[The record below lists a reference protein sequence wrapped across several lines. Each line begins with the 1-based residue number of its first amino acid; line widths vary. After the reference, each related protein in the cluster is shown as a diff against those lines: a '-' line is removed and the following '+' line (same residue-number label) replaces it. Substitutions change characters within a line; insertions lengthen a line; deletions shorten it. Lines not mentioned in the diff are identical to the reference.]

1 MSVRYKDS
9 DSQRYL
15 KNIFLSYRTRVN
27 YIWKLENP
35 IHSSFSCKRI
45 HKAALPPFSIAA
57 KQHSFFFAASKHPP
71 LFSQQSSSLPS
82 IPDCFLFCQQPS
94 QAISYFPA
102 YPISVF
108 SASLFPFFP
117 KPMSVFPQAHSI
129 FSARLFPLFP
139 KPISLLLSYCKPF
152 PKPIP
157 DHLAHPPFYT
167 PFSHYKVKYFI
178 SHTQMFLNLFS
189 SFIKLFLQ
197 VVIDN
202 KSAHTFWG
210 QLTSL
215 RTERPAHALGEV
227 LHWQ

>member
-1 MSVRYKDS
+1 MK
-9 DSQRYL
+9 
-15 KNIFLSYRTRVN
+15 T
-27 YIWKLENP
+27 WKP
-35 IHSSFSCKRI
+35 
-45 HKAALPPFSIAA
+45 
-57 KQHSFFFAASKHPP
+57 HSFFLLLQAHTQSCTPPFFRSSQAASPRF
-71 LFSQQSSSLPS
+71 LIASFSANSLLKPFLISLP
-82 IPDCFLFCQQPS
+82 I
-94 QAISYFPA
+94 
-102 YPISVF
+102 
-108 SASLFPFFP
+108 LFPF
-117 KPMSVFPQAHSI
+117 FPQAHSI
-129 FSARLFPLFP
+129 FSTRLFPLFP

-157 DHLAHPPFYT
+157 DHLAHPPFDT

-197 VVIDN
+197 VVINN

-227 LHWQ
+227 FHWQ